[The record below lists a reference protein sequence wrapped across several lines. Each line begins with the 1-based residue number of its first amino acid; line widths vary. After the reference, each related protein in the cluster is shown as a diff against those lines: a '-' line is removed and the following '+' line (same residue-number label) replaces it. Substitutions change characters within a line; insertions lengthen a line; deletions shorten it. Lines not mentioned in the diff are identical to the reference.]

1 MNETA
6 LTDADFEPA
15 ALDMLAHGPQVVFL
29 TGKAGTGKS
38 TLVNHWLAN
47 HAPANTLT
55 LAPTGIAALNLT
67 GGETIHRFMHARP
80 GITVEQAKAGGSKRR
95 RDPLYS
101 ALDALVVDE
110 VSMVRADLMDC
121 LDAFLR
127 AARGSRRPFGGLRM
141 VLVGDL
147 MQLPPVVARGEAAA
161 FSGDPW
167 TGPWFFDSAAI
178 RRAIDDGA
186 FASCS
191 LERVHRQSDPVFVD
205 ALNAI
210 RVGDSSPA
218 VLDVV
223 DARAGAAYDPDAMD
237 DAVTLAAT
245 NARADQVNALRL
257 GSLGWSGS
265 LWNASIQG
273 EWSRSLRPA
282 PEHLDVRAGERVM
295 MVANEPSGLYA
306 NGSMGTVDGFEDGL
320 PVVRLDD
327 GPVVAV
333 GPHDW
338 QVTAARAVTD
348 PDTGERRLETYV
360 VGSYRQL
367 PLKPGWA
374 VTVHKSQGQTF
385 DRVHLELPPTP
396 LFADGQAYVALSRV
410 RSLAGLT
417 MNRPLTPRDIR
428 ANREALAF
436 LSDPH
441 EPSGQAALF

>member
-1 MNETA
+1 MNDSA

-38 TLVNHWLAN
+38 TLVNHWLAH

-80 GITVEQAKAGGSKRR
+80 GVTVDQARASGAKRR
-95 RDPLYS
+95 RDPLYP

-121 LDAFLR
+121 LDAFLS
-127 AARGSRRPFGGLRM
+127 AARGSKRPFGGVRM

-147 MQLPPVVARGEAAA
+147 MQLPPVVSREEAAA

-167 TGPWFFDSAAI
+167 PGPWFFDSAAV
-178 RRAIDDGA
+178 RRAIADGV

-191 LERVHRQSDPVFVD
+191 LERVHRQSDPVFVG

-210 RVGDSSPA
+210 RDGDASPS
-218 VLDVV
+218 VLSVV
-223 DARAGAAYDPDAMD
+223 NARAGAAPAEG
-237 DAVTLAAT
+237 AVVLAAT
-245 NARADQVNALRL
+245 NRRADMVNAARL
-257 GSLGWSGS
+257 GVLPYSGS
-265 LWNASIQG
+265 VWRADIRG
-273 EWSRSLRPA
+273 EWSKALRPA
-282 PEHLDVRAGERVM
+282 PEILDVRAGERVM

-306 NGSMGTVDGFEDGL
+306 NGSMGVVEGFEGDL
-320 PVVRLDD
+320 PVVLRDD
-327 GPVVAV
+327 GPAVEVAL
-333 GPHDW
+333 HDG
-338 QVTAARAVTD
+338 QVTAARAVDD

-385 DRVHLELPPTP
+385 DRVHLELPPGP

-410 RSLAGLT
+410 RSLAGLS
-417 MNRPLTPRDIR
+417 MNRPLRPRDVHADR
-428 ANREALAF
+428 GALAF
-436 LSDPH
+436 LTEPH
-441 EPSGQAALF
+441 GPTGQAALF

>member
-1 MNETA
+1 MNDST

-15 ALDMLAHGPQVVFL
+15 ALDMLSSGPQVVFL

-38 TLVNHWLAN
+38 TLVNHWLAH

-55 LAPTGIAALNLT
+55 LAPTGIAALNLV

-80 GITVEQAKAGGSKRR
+80 GVTVEQAKANGARRR

-101 ALDALVVDE
+101 TLDALVVDE

-121 LDAFLR
+121 LDAFLS
-127 AARGSRRPFGGLRM
+127 AARGSKRPFGGLRM

-167 TGPWFFDSAAI
+167 PGPWFFDSAAI
-178 RRAIDDGA
+178 RRAIASGL

-210 RVGDSSPA
+210 RVGDASPS
-218 VLDVV
+218 VLSVV
-223 DARAGAAYDPDAMD
+223 DAR
-237 DAVTLAAT
+237 V
-245 NARADQVNALRL
+245 
-257 GSLGWSGS
+257 
-265 LWNASIQG
+265 
-273 EWSRSLRPA
+273 
-282 PEHLDVRAGERVM
+282 GERVM

-306 NGSMGTVDGFEDGL
+306 NGSMGTVDGFESSL

-327 GPVVAV
+327 GPVVAI
-333 GPHDW
+333 GLHDW

-417 MNRPLTPRDIR
+417 MNRPLWTRDVR

-436 LSDPH
+436 LSAPH
-441 EPSGQAALF
+441 EPSGQSALF

>member
-1 MNETA
+1 MNDST

-15 ALDMLAHGPQVVFL
+15 ALDMLSSGPQVVFL

-38 TLVNHWLAN
+38 TLVNHWLAH

-55 LAPTGIAALNLT
+55 LAPTGIAALNLV

-80 GITVEQAKAGGSKRR
+80 GVTVEQAKADGARRR

-101 ALDALVVDE
+101 TLDALVVDE

-121 LDAFLR
+121 LDAFLS
-127 AARGSRRPFGGLRM
+127 AARGSKRPFGGLRM

-167 TGPWFFDSAAI
+167 PSPWFFDSAAI
-178 RRAIDDGA
+178 RHAIASGL

-205 ALNAI
+205 ALNHI
-210 RVGDSSPA
+210 RMGDASPSILS
-218 VLDVV
+218 VI
-223 DARAGAAYDPDAMD
+223 DARAGSHYDPGSMD

-257 GSLGWSGS
+257 GSLPYSGS
-265 LWNASIQG
+265 IWKASIQG
-273 EWSRSLRPA
+273 EWSKSLRPA
-282 PEHLDVRAGERVM
+282 PETLDVRVGERVM

-306 NGSMGTVDGFEDGL
+306 NGSMGTVDGFESSL

-327 GPVVAV
+327 GPVVAI

-417 MNRPLTPRDIR
+417 MNRPLWARDVR
-428 ANREALAF
+428 ANRKALAF
-436 LSDPH
+436 LSAPH
-441 EPSGQAALF
+441 EPSGQSALF